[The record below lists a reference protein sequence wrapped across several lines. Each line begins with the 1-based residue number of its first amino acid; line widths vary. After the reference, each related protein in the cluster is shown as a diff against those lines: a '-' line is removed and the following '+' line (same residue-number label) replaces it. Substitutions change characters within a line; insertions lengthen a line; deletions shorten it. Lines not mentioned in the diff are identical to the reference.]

1 MAIKRILVP
10 VDFSKASLQA
20 LDYAREFAT
29 PFGADLL
36 IVHVVE
42 PIYYATPIDMYA
54 ASPNVAMLV
63 DEQRRMATAHLQ
75 RLSADL
81 TKTGL
86 AHRTML
92 KSGAPAQVIVDTA
105 KSAKAD
111 LVIMATHG
119 RTGLAH
125 VLLGSVA
132 ERVVRTAACPVLTVR
147 TAAGRRPA
155 RRAPSR
161 AAKKR

>member
-20 LDYAREFAT
+20 LDYAREFAK
-29 PFGADLL
+29 PFGADLVV
-36 IVHVVE
+36 VHVVE

-63 DEQRRMATAHLQ
+63 DEQRRMATVHLE

-81 TKTGL
+81 TTTGL

-111 LVIMATHG
+111 LIIMATHG

-147 TAAGRRPA
+147 TSAGRRA
-155 RRAPSR
+155 HRAPSR

>member
-1 MAIKRILVP
+1 MSIKRILVP
-10 VDFSKASLQA
+10 VDFSKASLHA
-20 LDYAREFAT
+20 LDYARSFAE
-29 PFGADLL
+29 PFHAALL

-42 PIYYATPIDMYA
+42 PIYYATPVDMYA

-63 DEQRRMATAHLQ
+63 EEQRRMATAHLD

-81 TKTGL
+81 TKKGQP
-86 AHRTML
+86 HRTVL
-92 KSGAPAQVIVDTA
+92 KSGAPAQSIIDTA
-105 KSAKAD
+105 RSAKAD
-111 LVIMATHG
+111 LIIMATHG

-125 VLLGSVA
+125 MFLGSVA

-147 TAAGRRPA
+147 APSGKRA

-161 AAKKR
+161 RAKKR